1 MRQIKLVL
9 VSLLLMSTYTA
20 NAAPIE
26 VEMDFNSN
34 SWSGSFSFDGTSG
47 QAWRYNSSLTVFALT
62 ALDIVFSGISN
73 ISWDESEW
81 CSNCTPD
88 RYGVVVDAN
97 GRAALFGTARDANTG
112 RSWGTGISHRPN
124 EIVGSFI
131 GMRRFVGYDAQ
142 VEGSAVQ
149 VPEPGILALFG
160 LGLAGMGFARRRK
173 V

>member
-1 MRQIKLVL
+1 MRQVKLVL

-34 SWSGSFSFDGTSG
+34 NWSGSFSFDSTTG
-47 QAWRYNSSLTVFALT
+47 QAWRFNSSLTVFALT

-88 RYGVVVDAN
+88 RYGVVVDAS
-97 GRAALFGTARDANTG
+97 GRAALFGTARDTDTRRA
-112 RSWGTGISHRPN
+112 WGSGISHRPN
-124 EIVGSFI
+124 EIVGSYLFMS
-131 GMRRFVGYDAQ
+131 GARGYNAQ
-142 VEGSAVQ
+142 VNAGAVK
-149 VPEPGILALFG
+149 VPEPGMLALFA
-160 LGLAGMGFARRRK
+160 LGLAGMGAARRRK